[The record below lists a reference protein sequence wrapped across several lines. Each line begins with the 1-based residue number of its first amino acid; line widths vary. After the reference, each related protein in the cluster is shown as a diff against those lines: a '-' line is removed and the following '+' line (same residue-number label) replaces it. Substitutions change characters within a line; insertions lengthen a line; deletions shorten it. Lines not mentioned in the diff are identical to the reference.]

1 MHEGLPSPGFW
12 GRLSDGERA
21 ALRAQG
27 RQAAFSR
34 GMTLCL
40 EGDPSTHVL
49 ILLAGWVKVLSSTA
63 DGNEIVLALRG
74 PGDLIGDRAAD
85 LGGYRTAT
93 VRALERVEALTI
105 VAGRFAA
112 FLDAHQGAAH
122 LFRRVMVERQHETD
136 RNLRARMETSGA
148 QRLARLLL
156 DLVVRCGE
164 ATEHGTT
171 LAVPLSQADLASWAG
186 VSRATLTRALHQW
199 RERGIVSTRRGRMT
213 ITNMAV
219 LRRIGRVG
227 RSDGG
232 A

>member
-1 MHEGLPSPGFW
+1 MHEAPPSPGFW
-12 GRLSDGERA
+12 GCLSDGERA

-27 RQAAFSR
+27 RETAFSR

-74 PGDLIGDRAAD
+74 PGDVIGDQAAN

-93 VRALERVEALTI
+93 VRALVRVEALTV
-105 VAGRFAA
+105 VAGRFSA
-112 FLDAHQGAAH
+112 FLDAHPGAAR

-136 RNLRARMETSGA
+136 QNLRGRMETSGA

-156 DLVVRCGE
+156 DLAVRCGE
-164 ATEHGTT
+164 STGHGVT

-213 ITNMAV
+213 ITNVAA
-219 LRRIGRVG
+219 LRRIGRVARG
-227 RSDGG
+227 DG
-232 A
+232 AT